1 MVDAKVDSKSDAG
14 KSLTLSQQLG
24 KQGVRGPRLNTVND
38 IKAAT
43 IQEYIK
49 DQPTK
54 KPFKLDVGQCLTLA
68 DMEGIQEQVLP
79 IETIEEFHKFQDR
92 WEDASEIAGEI
103 FSGVQKTAND
113 IISHHTGV
121 MRAALRKKKAQEA
134 FEQKEEIKKIR
145 QQASEAA
152 QLIKKRMEPASVVT
166 HEIYKVNFAGIPAIT
181 PLPCLT
187 NPPELESESAWAR
200 PFLLSNDDI
209 KLWLGDDKVQEVLT
223 RYGCGYQKEVP
234 KAKLAESCGRTQQR
248 IDNENVIASAKELM
262 DKMICKQVDIS
273 SVDGGEQFMKGQ
285 WLYGF
290 LPHPDMAF
298 CGFAPNNA
306 AVAKIMA
313 VGQVKVLLVQLSSL
327 IEISKTKVGPPIENL
342 SSIDLIRAWDSNRLK
357 EMCEAGVMMFQG
369 VHGQGQLLFVPQGWI
384 IVEVSMVGSRLIYGY
399 RKAFMQ
405 SNPGAIAEY
414 KCGLAMYRNTGRMV
428 DRMQNILE
436 CMEA

>member
-92 WEDASEIAGEI
+92 WEDASEIADEFFQECKRQQMTSSATTPGP
-103 FSGVQKTAND
+103 SVRRCAKQK
-113 IISHHTGV
+113 
-121 MRAALRKKKAQEA
+121 LRKQE
-134 FEQKEEIKKIR
+134 EHKEEIKKIQ

-152 QLIKKRMEPASVVT
+152 QLVQKRMEPASVVT

-187 NPPELESESAWAR
+187 SPPELESESAWAR

-223 RYGCGYQKEVP
+223 RYGCCYQKEIP

-248 IDNENVIASAKELM
+248 IDNENVIASAFE
-262 DKMICKQVDIS
+262 
-273 SVDGGEQFMKGQ
+273 GQFRPS
-285 WLYGF
+285 LPSF
-290 LPHPDMAF
+290 LPSF
-298 CGFAPNNA
+298 
-306 AVAKIMA
+306 
-313 VGQVKVLLVQLSSL
+313 LSFL
-327 IEISKTKVGPPIENL
+327 HHCLGPFLPP
-342 SSIDLIRAWDSNRLK
+342 
-357 EMCEAGVMMFQG
+357 
-369 VHGQGQLLFVPQGWI
+369 LF
-384 IVEVSMVGSRLIYGY
+384 L
-399 RKAFMQ
+399 
-405 SNPGAIAEY
+405 
-414 KCGLAMYRNTGRMV
+414 
-428 DRMQNILE
+428 
-436 CMEA
+436 

>member
-1 MVDAKVDSKSDAG
+1 
-14 KSLTLSQQLG
+14 
-24 KQGVRGPRLNTVND
+24 
-38 IKAAT
+38 
-43 IQEYIK
+43 
-49 DQPTK
+49 
-54 KPFKLDVGQCLTLA
+54 
-68 DMEGIQEQVLP
+68 MEGIQEQILP
-79 IETIEEFHKFQDR
+79 IETIEGFHKFQDR
-92 WEDASEIAGEI
+92 WEDASEMADEI

-113 IISHHTGV
+113 IISHHTRV
-121 MRAALRKKKAQEA
+121 MRAALRKTKAQEA
-134 FEQKEEIKKIR
+134 FEQKDEIKKIR

-223 RYGCGYQKEVP
+223 RYGCGYQKEIP

-298 CGFAPNNA
+298 CGLAPKQCRCCENHGCWSGQGFARPA
-306 AVAKIMA
+306 FIARRDFKDQ
-313 VGQVKVLLVQLSSL
+313 GRPTDRELVQHRFDSRLGQQQNQGHVRGWSDDVPRRPRTRTITFRSSRL
-327 IEISKTKVGPPIENL
+327 DHCRSVNGWIEI
-342 SSIDLIRAWDSNRLK
+342 DLWLQK
-357 EMCEAGVMMFQG
+357 G
-369 VHGQGQLLFVPQGWI
+369 VHAIQ
-384 IVEVSMVGSRLIYGY
+384 SRSHS
-399 RKAFMQ
+399 RVQVWTRNVQEHRAHCR
-405 SNPGAIAEY
+405 SHAEY
-414 KCGLAMYRNTGRMV
+414 LKVHGSLSAFLLLSERNISGRNV
-428 DRMQNILE
+428 QVLGRLSAWTLE
-436 CMEA
+436 RLDA